1 MNTAVSDF
9 YSLCRQ
15 MGHHPPA
22 FIKLSNQ
29 PKNRVTLVVTVFGQ
43 QIVSSRSESSYKA
56 AKIALA
62 REATHYIRGDQTTWP
77 QMVFDAPSALA
88 KSTYKGNAVF
98 GKNGL
103 NISNPSAMQHQAA
116 NLAPVT
122 HNALSADDQLYL
134 EKHFRR
140 NIISKMGSGTGA
152 QVTAAADLIA
162 DFVLKL
168 PERQTTEWH
177 EAMRILTERPVQRLN
192 EGSG

>member
-1 MNTAVSDF
+1 
-9 YSLCRQ
+9 

-77 QMVFDAPSALA
+77 QMVFDA
-88 KSTYKGNAVF
+88 GNAVF
-98 GKNGL
+98 GKNGQ